1 MSTPLVSIIIPTY
14 NRPDYLQRA
23 VESSLRQTYK
33 NIEVIVIDDH
43 SVYEVS
49 QVINNF
55 QDERLKLYRNE
66 TNKGSVISRNR
77 GLKLSNGSFINFL
90 DDDDEL
96 MSEKIE
102 LQLNKFND
110 SEIQNIG
117 VVTCDMAYRRQDINE
132 VKKNHFKGNIYKK
145 LLGKYCIYGIHSML
159 IKREFCVHFDPR
171 LSSNQEYDLAIRVAK
186 NANFDFVPKVLA
198 ITNESE
204 GQISFNYAKKKK
216 GTLYLFKK
224 YKSEFLK
231 FGINFY
237 LYNWFRF
244 RYLLFRYF
252 VTLKVGNV
260 KINKIMHNFH
270 NRFLKNL

>member
-14 NRPDYLQRA
+14 NRPEYLQRA
-23 VESSLRQTYK
+23 VQSSLKQTYK
-33 NIEVIVIDDH
+33 NIEVIIIDDH
-43 SVYEVS
+43 SGYDVS
-49 QVINNF
+49 RVIDGF
-55 QDERLKLYRNE
+55 QDNRLKLYRNE
-66 TNKGSVISRNR
+66 TNQGSVISRNR
-77 GLKLSNGSFINFL
+77 GFGRSSGSYINFL

-96 MSEKIE
+96 IPEKIE
-102 LQLNKFND
+102 LQLKKFND
-110 SEIQNIG
+110 SEIQEIG
-117 VVTCDMAYRRQDINE
+117 VVTCDMEYRRQDINE

-145 LLGKYCIYGIHSML
+145 LLGQYCIYGIHSML
-159 IKREFCVHFDPR
+159 IKREFCVQFDPN

-186 NANFDFVPKVLA
+186 NANFDYVPKVLA
-198 ITNESE
+198 ITHESE
-204 GQISFNYAKKKK
+204 GQISFNYTKKKR

-231 FGINFY
+231 FGLSFY

-252 VTLKVGNV
+252 VTLRVGNV